1 MHSDLW
7 RGSGLTSLFPTA
19 GSTLPQEP
27 RTHAVTPVPCPLVA
41 PGHRGTGRSQ
51 AGSGTRRGPHRRTGS
66 GIRPHLQPPD
76 SQAEAGTSIPS
87 ASHVAPRDRAPWH
100 PPLAWAGSQ
109 GHRLACSGRSQG
121 YSHSAGLH
129 KSLGHIPAFIL
140 CLQKHGEGVGEERG
154 VYRPDFTG
162 SWCCFQFL
170 CLRGL

>member
-1 MHSDLW
+1 M
-7 RGSGLTSLFPTA
+7 TSLFPTLWPHPPPGA
-19 GSTLPQEP
+19 PYP
-27 RTHAVTPVPCPLVA
+27 RSDARPAPPRS

-76 SQAEAGTSIPS
+76 SQAKAGTSIPS
-87 ASHVAPRDRAPWH
+87 ASHPGPRDTH
-100 PPLAWAGSQ
+100 PGIRPLAWAGSQ

-129 KSLGHIPAFIL
+129 KSLGRIPGTHL
-140 CLQKHGEGVGEERG
+140 CLQKHGEGVGERKESH
-154 VYRPDFTG
+154 RPDFTG

-170 CLRGL
+170 CLRGV